1 MANITKPSGLSNIW
15 AAAGTKIDPG
25 NAKVGL
31 GWVVQLPPY
40 EYQNWVDNRQDAAI
54 AHINQHGVA
63 EWDAVTEYQGNL
75 SYTQGSNG
83 MIYKCLVTHT
93 NKDPI
98 NSLNSAFW
106 VLAFESFGSVQVVSD
121 ALAAHILNYQTLSA
135 VGNAAAAR
143 ANLSLYSRVESDARF
158 ASLNGSQ
165 SQVFAV
171 APATAPEHAVR
182 LGQVSSLLT
191 QATESNLGVVRIA
204 STGLTESGVDDLTA
218 ITPLKANT
226 VYLKKSGNLAGL
238 GNTATARAN
247 LGLGS
252 VAVLPSESVLNTAN
266 NLSDL
271 ASPVTAR
278 ANLGLTST
286 ATRPE
291 TYFLRAGS
299 NLSDLASVSASR
311 TNLGLG
317 SSAVR
322 DIGTL
327 AGTVAAGDDTR
338 IVNAVQTSRQVASG
352 NGLIGGG
359 DLSSN
364 RTLALGTPSTLTV
377 TSTNLVSAESHTHA
391 LDLSSFFGSRN
402 LSNPGYYKYPFGLIV
417 QWGSFPIAGETVTG
431 ASTVA
436 VTLPEPFTTSYSL
449 QVCFGYNGARTD
461 NNNQAQFRNKTLTGF
476 IVDNQWSGAQQVN
489 QSGQIDWFAVGF

>member
-121 ALAAHILNYQTLSA
+121 ALAAHILNYQTLASI
-135 VGNAAAAR
+135 GNVAGAR
-143 ANLSLYSRVESDARF
+143 TNLSVYSKAESDTRF
-158 ASLNGSQ
+158 ASLNGSA
-165 SQVFAV
+165 SQVFSV

-191 QATESNLGVVRIA
+191 QATEANLGVVRLA
-204 STGLTESGVDDLTA
+204 STGLTEAGVDDLTA

-238 GNTATARAN
+238 GNTSIARAN

-252 VAVLPSESVLNTAN
+252 AATQPASAFLATAN
-266 NLSDL
+266 NLSDVTD
-271 ASPVTAR
+271 AATAR
-278 ANLGLTST
+278 ANLGVTST
-286 ATRPE
+286 GTRPE
-291 TYFLRAGS
+291 SYFLRAS
-299 NLSDLASVSASR
+299 TNLSDLSNIATARS
-311 TNLGLG
+311 NLGLG
-317 SSAVR
+317 NSAIR
-322 DIGTL
+322 DVGTT

-338 IVNAVQTSRQVASG
+338 IVTATPNTRVVSAG
-352 NGLIGGG
+352 NGLTGGG
-359 DLSSN
+359 SLLGDLV
-364 RTLALGTPSTLTV
+364 LALGVPSTLTRTSTNTV
-377 TSTNLVSAESHTHA
+377 TSTSHSHGI
-391 LDLSSFFGSRN
+391 DIMSFFGSN
-402 LSNPGYYKYPFGLIV
+402 SLGSTGHYEFPGGLLI
-417 QWGSFPIAGETVTG
+417 QWGSITGIGGDYIKDALFSRPFSQVFQVIGGKTTWTPSDGDGNACGAYAISNTTVRAFNDSQNYANSVSYIAIGR
-431 ASTVA
+431 A
-436 VTLPEPFTTSYSL
+436 
-449 QVCFGYNGARTD
+449 
-461 NNNQAQFRNKTLTGF
+461 
-476 IVDNQWSGAQQVN
+476 
-489 QSGQIDWFAVGF
+489 